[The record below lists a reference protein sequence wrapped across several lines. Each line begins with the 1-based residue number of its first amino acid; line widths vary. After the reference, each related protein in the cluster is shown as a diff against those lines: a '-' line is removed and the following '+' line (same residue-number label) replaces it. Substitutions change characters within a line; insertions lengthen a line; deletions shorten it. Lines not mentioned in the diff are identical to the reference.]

1 MKRTLLL
8 VAIASLTLLTAHAQL
23 ANSKWKGII
32 KIPAQDGTLQPMGVT
47 WSFQMDTTTITYD
60 NGMQSDVM
68 IYKADADKSTLTFRK
83 VSGGVPCDTVA
94 LLTCSYQIKNDQLFL
109 KMIQDACVARSH
121 ADASA
126 PFDRVK

>member
-1 MKRTLLL
+1 MKKTLALAAVICL
-8 VAIASLTLLTAHAQL
+8 SLLTAHAQL

-32 KIPAQDGTLQPMGVT
+32 KIPAEDGTLQSMGVT
-47 WSFQMDTTTITYD
+47 WSFQKDTTTVTYD
-60 NGMQSDVM
+60 NGMQPDVM
-68 IYKADADKSTLTFRK
+68 LFKDDKTTVSFRK
-83 VSGGVPCDTVA
+83 VTGGVPCDTTA
-94 LLTCSYQIKNDQLFL
+94 LLTCSYQIKNDQLLL

>member
-8 VAIASLTLLTAHAQL
+8 AAIACLSLLTANAQL
-23 ANSKWKGII
+23 ANSKWKGVI

-47 WSFQMDTTTITYD
+47 WSFQQDTTTITYD

-68 IYKADADKSTLTFRK
+68 IFKDDKTTVSFRK
-83 VSGGVPCDTVA
+83 LTGGVPCDTTA

-109 KMIQDACVARSH
+109 KMIQDACAARSH

-126 PFDRVK
+126 PFDRMK